1 MALTWIAPP
10 PGARIVMRIIFL
22 VYLLF
27 RRRFCHCSSRPQ
39 PTMQCRCSRWRH
51 VLVTVRFIWFA
62 IRMAAQHIRKYGIPR
77 SVAAFRR
84 SLSFWMDRRAG
95 VLLPH
100 PNTVW
105 SMCWTAL
112 RNFRGNTVP
121 PSHAELE
128 YLASVPVS
136 RGSIRGF
143 EQYADQ
149 APPGGTSM
157 VHVAASQGLLSCLT
171 SLVDFG
177 ASYDDKPCFLHCP
190 TREKVAGRMFR
201 EIQRARVS
209 KKGMLRNCGCTYDN
223 TPWSLAVKNGHF
235 DAARFLMR
243 RGARMRSK
251 RVAIWVKQEL
261 SWELVRYRELVHWS
275 RAVLRQ
281 RERTG
286 MTELDWSN
294 SMLRSTLAGMNRLP
308 GCLFRLVV
316 SYI

>member
-1 MALTWIAPP
+1 M
-10 PGARIVMRIIFL
+10 
-22 VYLLF
+22 
-27 RRRFCHCSSRPQ
+27 
-39 PTMQCRCSRWRH
+39 
-51 VLVTVRFIWFA
+51 
-62 IRMAAQHIRKYGIPR
+62 
-77 SVAAFRR
+77 
-84 SLSFWMDRRAG
+84 
-95 VLLPH
+95 
-100 PNTVW
+100 
-105 SMCWTAL
+105 
-112 RNFRGNTVP
+112 P

-136 RGSIRGF
+136 RGSIR
-143 EQYADQ
+143 QYADTA
-149 APPGGTSM
+149 APRGASM

-177 ASYDDKPCFLHCP
+177 ASYDDKPCFLHCSSLVELERP
-190 TREKVAGRMFR
+190 FVHSSVFR
-201 EIQRARVS
+201 GKQRARNLARIS

-251 RVAIWVKQEL
+251 RVATWVKQEL